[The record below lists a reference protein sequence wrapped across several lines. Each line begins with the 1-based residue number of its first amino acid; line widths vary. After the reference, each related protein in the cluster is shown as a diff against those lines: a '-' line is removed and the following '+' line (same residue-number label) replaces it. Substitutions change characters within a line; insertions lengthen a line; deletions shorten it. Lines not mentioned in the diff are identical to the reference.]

1 MRQSESL
8 TKFAPAFLK
17 AQKALKKAQ
26 KDGTNPHFHSKFP
39 TFESVWDACMPSFHE
54 NDVMVVQRPEG
65 SANGVTVHTM
75 VLHVSGEFMED
86 ALNMPCAKPNDPQ
99 AVGSALT
106 YGRRYG
112 LEAMAGIV
120 REDDDAEAATSRP
133 VAQTVTRPNP
143 AIPSDRFPPH
153 DARTG
158 EVAAVFPGYGK
169 SAGMPVKGAS
179 FNDLQFYANGAKRS
193 LADASKARFH
203 AKEQA
208 LLDAINAELNAST
221 KTEQGEVQF

>member
-54 NDVMVVQRPEG
+54 NDLMVVQRPEG

-120 REDDDAEAATSRP
+120 REDDDAEAATNHTEVRATKP
-133 VAQTVTRPNP
+133 QPPPAATRT
-143 AIPSDRFPPH
+143 APH